1 MESKKTI
8 QSVAQEILDNLVT
21 KERTDGTKFIAPEN
35 TIEWQQDIIRNAHLD
50 RMPSDDIYERIYNI
64 LDRLSGLDDEA
75 GEDEARDVI
84 YEIEPDCYTSDLANW
99 LSDNNNNVYYLTEAL
114 EQMEIKDGFQLLS
127 AAQGLYIQ
135 EIANELIN
143 GIVKYIE
150 ETEE

>member
-21 KERTDGTKFIAPEN
+21 KERADGTKFIAPEN
-35 TIEWQQDIIRNAHLD
+35 TIGWQQDIIRNAHLD

-84 YEIEPDCYTSDLANW
+84 YEIEPDWYTSDLANW

-114 EQMEIKDGFQLLS
+114 EQMKIKDGFQLLS
-127 AAQGLYIQ
+127 VAQSLYIQ